1 MPETHLKFHSVNGK
15 RRILIVED
23 ELINQELLRIM
34 LSETYEILFAATGT
48 EALKIIESEHQTLSL
63 ILLDLNL
70 PDMKG
75 MDILRQL
82 KADPAAAKV
91 PVIVMTSER
100 ESEVESIEEGA
111 VDFIPKPYP
120 QAEVVRVRIRRTI
133 ELSEDRDIIGQT
145 ERDQLTGLYNRE
157 FFYRYAE
164 QYDRYHKDLPTD
176 AIVLDIN
183 HFHMIN
189 ERYGKAYGDEVLRK
203 IGEKVRDV
211 VKDAGG
217 IVCRRSADTFLVYCP
232 HRSDY
237 PEILDRVSVLLSG
250 SDKKENRVWLRM
262 GVYADVDKG
271 IDIERRFDRAK
282 QAADTVKN
290 SFAKAIGIYDDSLL
304 EQERQTEELLE
315 DFAAAIREKQFLVY
329 YQPKYDITRSE
340 PVLSSAE
347 ALVRWKHPKR
357 GMVIPGA
364 FIPVFEKN
372 GLIQELDNYVW
383 NEAAARIRDWKE
395 RFGVSVPVS
404 VNISRIDMYDP
415 YFIEKLDDIVARNGL
430 EHREL
435 LLEITESAYTE
446 DSAQIVSTVKQLREK
461 GFRIEMDDFGT
472 GYSSL
477 NMISDLPIDALKL
490 DMQFIRNAFRERKD
504 TRLLEVIF
512 HLAES
517 LEVPT
522 IAEGV
527 ETAEQMLTLK
537 SMGCDIVQGY
547 YFSRPLPANEFE
559 PLVAEK
565 EEQEEK
571 VKAGRLPTG
580 KNEFTYDALHDPLT
594 GLYNHTA
601 FEILFHD
608 ADKDHIAVL
617 LADIDGFE
625 QFRVAEGRKRA
636 EEVTKKVAAV
646 LRSSFRSVDDICR
659 LRDDEFVVIMTR
671 VTSAMR
677 SQVIDKVEM
686 VNEILQHPEDDLP
699 SLSLSVGIAFS
710 DRENP
715 EGDIFQDAD
724 TALARMKEVRQ
735 CGCALF

>member
-1 MPETHLKFHSVNGK
+1 M
-15 RRILIVED
+15 
-23 ELINQELLRIM
+23 
-34 LSETYEILFAATGT
+34 YW
-48 EALKIIESEHQTLSL
+48 
-63 ILLDLNL
+63 
-70 PDMKG
+70 
-75 MDILRQL
+75 
-82 KADPAAAKV
+82 
-91 PVIVMTSER
+91 
-100 ESEVESIEEGA
+100 
-111 VDFIPKPYP
+111 
-120 QAEVVRVRIRRTI
+120 VV
-133 ELSEDRDIIGQT
+133 
-145 ERDQLTGLYNRE
+145 
-157 FFYRYAE
+157 
-164 QYDRYHKDLPTD
+164 
-176 AIVLDIN
+176 
-183 HFHMIN
+183 
-189 ERYGKAYGDEVLRK
+189 
-203 IGEKVRDV
+203 
-211 VKDAGG
+211 
-217 IVCRRSADTFLVYCP
+217 
-232 HRSDY
+232 
-237 PEILDRVSVLLSG
+237 
-250 SDKKENRVWLRM
+250 
-262 GVYADVDKG
+262 
-271 IDIERRFDRAK
+271 
-282 QAADTVKN
+282 DTVRL
-290 SFAKAIGIYDDSLL
+290 FV
-304 EQERQTEELLE
+304 
-315 DFAAAIREKQFLVY
+315 EK
-329 YQPKYDITRSE
+329 
-340 PVLSSAE
+340 
-347 ALVRWKHPKR
+347 
-357 GMVIPGA
+357 M
-364 FIPVFEKN
+364 
-372 GLIQELDNYVW
+372 
-383 NEAAARIRDWKE
+383 
-395 RFGVSVPVS
+395 
-404 VNISRIDMYDP
+404 
-415 YFIEKLDDIVARNGL
+415 DDIVARNGL

-636 EEVTKKVAAV
+636 EEVTKKVASV